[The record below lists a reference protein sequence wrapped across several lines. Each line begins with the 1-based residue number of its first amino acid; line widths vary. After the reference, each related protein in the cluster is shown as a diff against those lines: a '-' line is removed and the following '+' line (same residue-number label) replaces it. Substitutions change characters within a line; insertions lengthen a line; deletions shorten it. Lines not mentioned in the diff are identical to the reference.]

1 MRLVHL
7 TSSRFYGGPERQML
21 GLADALRG
29 RAETQFLSF
38 AEGGQCGA
46 FLAECHRR
54 GHDADFLNF
63 DTPRLA
69 AAARE
74 LRGRLDG
81 ADVLLCHGYKADL
94 LGQNAAR
101 RLGLPVVAVS
111 RGWTGETWRVRLY
124 EAMDRRMLRGMD
136 LVVCVSEA
144 QAAKVRAA
152 GVPAAKTVVIR
163 NAARPMAFPQ
173 PSDQGRADLA
183 THAATPGELLVVTA
197 ARLSPDKGIH
207 VLIDAARRV
216 LDRVPGARFIVFGD
230 GVECARLERLIAEC
244 GLEDAFRLAGFRG
257 NLDQLWPNADL
268 MVLPSFTEGL
278 PNVVLEASAAGIPVI
293 ATAVGGTPEAVSDGR
308 TGLLV
313 PPGDPIALS
322 AAVVELL
329 TDPLTRRKFGMAG
342 RAFVREQFSF
352 AVQAA
357 QYLALFARLG
367 VRPEA
372 SPAESAAA

>member
-1 MRLVHL
+1 
-7 TSSRFYGGPERQML
+7 ML

-38 AEGGQCGA
+38 AEGGRCGA

-94 LGQNAAR
+94 LGHSAAR

-111 RGWTGETWRVRLY
+111 RGWTAETWRVRLY
-124 EAMDRRMLRGMD
+124 EAVDRRMLRAMD

-152 GVPAAKTVVIR
+152 GVPAAKIAVIR
-163 NAARPMAFPQ
+163 NAARPAAFP
-173 PSDQGRADLA
+173 PAGDAGRSALA
-183 THAATPGELLVVTA
+183 AHAASGGDWLVVTA

-207 VLIDAARRV
+207 VLVDAARRV
-216 LDRVPGARFIVFGD
+216 VDRLPGARFVVFGD
-230 GVECARLERLIAEC
+230 GSERDRLERQIAEC
-244 GLEDAFRLAGFRG
+244 GLDDAFTLAGFCG

-278 PNVVLEASAAGIPVI
+278 PNVVLEASAAGVPVV
-293 ATAVGGTPEAVSDGR
+293 ATAVGGTPEAVEDGR

-313 PPGDPIALS
+313 PPGDPVALS
-322 AAVVELL
+322 AAVVDLL
-329 TDPLTRRKFGMAG
+329 GDPLRRRKFGLAG
-342 RAFVREQFSF
+342 RAFVRERFSF
-352 AVQAA
+352 SLQAR
-357 QYLALFARLG
+357 QYLELFARLG
-367 VRPEA
+367 VRPA
-372 SPAESAAA
+372 ALPAESAAA

>member
-7 TSSRFYGGPERQML
+7 TSSRFFGGPERQML

-38 AEGGQCGA
+38 AEGGRCGA

-111 RGWTGETWRVRLY
+111 RGWTGETWRVRFY
-124 EAMDRRMLRGMD
+124 EAIDRRMLRGMD

-144 QAAKVRAA
+144 QAVKVRAA
-152 GVPAAKTVVIR
+152 GVPAAKVVVIR
-163 NAARPMAFPQ
+163 NAARPMAFPP
-173 PSDQGRADLA
+173 PSDAGRSRLSA
-183 THAATPGELLVVTA
+183 HAASPGDLLVVTA

-216 LDRVPGARFIVFGD
+216 VDRVPGARFIVFGE
-230 GVECARLERLIAEC
+230 GAERERLERQIAEC
-244 GLEDAFRLAGFRG
+244 GLEEAVRLAGFSPG
-257 NLDQLWPNADL
+257 LDQLWPNADL

-278 PNVVLEASAAGIPVI
+278 PNVILEASAAGVPVV
-293 ATAVGGTPEAVSDGR
+293 ATAVGGTPEAVDPGQ

-313 PPGDPIALS
+313 PPGDPLAL
-322 AAVVELL
+322 AGAVVELL
-329 TDPLTRRKFGMAG
+329 IDPLRRRKLGLAG
-342 RAFVREQFSF
+342 RRFVREGFTF
-352 AVQAA
+352 GVQAT
-357 QYLALFARLG
+357 QYLAMFARFG
-367 VRPEA
+367 VRPVP
-372 SPAESAAA
+372 STGSAAA